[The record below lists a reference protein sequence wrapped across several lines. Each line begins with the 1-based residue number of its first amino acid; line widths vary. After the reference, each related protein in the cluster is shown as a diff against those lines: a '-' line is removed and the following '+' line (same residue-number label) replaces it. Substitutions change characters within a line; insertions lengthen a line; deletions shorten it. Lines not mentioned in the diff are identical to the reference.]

1 MLRSKG
7 TVRTLRG
14 QSYLR
19 RTIGVEKFFVILR
32 DLFMNYLPD
41 PIWQTGCLRF
51 DNGACTN
58 RHNVRETNESKEI
71 KLKTLNLLISCFF
84 IHTTKQNAGMLGRP
98 LKLHVH
104 NCRRS
109 KVRLTC
115 SMPLRP
121 NERISLAFYA
131 PSQIFLRE
139 FHKPTAW

>member
-41 PIWQTGCLRF
+41 PIWQTGCLQF

-71 KLKTLNLLISCFF
+71 KLKTLNLFISCFF
-84 IHTTKQNAGMLGRP
+84 IHTTKQNVGMFG
-98 LKLHVH
+98 
-104 NCRRS
+104 
-109 KVRLTC
+109 
-115 SMPLRP
+115 
-121 NERISLAFYA
+121 
-131 PSQIFLRE
+131 
-139 FHKPTAW
+139 

>member
-7 TVRTLRG
+7 TLRTLRG

-19 RTIGVEKFFVILR
+19 RTIGAEKFFVILR

-58 RHNVRETNESKEI
+58 CHNVRETNESKEI

-84 IHTTKQNAGMLGRP
+84 IHTTKQNAGMFG
-98 LKLHVH
+98 
-104 NCRRS
+104 
-109 KVRLTC
+109 
-115 SMPLRP
+115 
-121 NERISLAFYA
+121 
-131 PSQIFLRE
+131 
-139 FHKPTAW
+139 

>member
-7 TVRTLRG
+7 TVRTLRV

-84 IHTTKQNAGMLGRP
+84 IHTTKQNAGMFG
-98 LKLHVH
+98 
-104 NCRRS
+104 
-109 KVRLTC
+109 
-115 SMPLRP
+115 
-121 NERISLAFYA
+121 
-131 PSQIFLRE
+131 
-139 FHKPTAW
+139 